1 LLARARLGEEDAFSE
16 LYALHIGAVQA
27 MGRAMLHRSD
37 VDDMCQDTFLL
48 AFTRL
53 EKFKGQCTFR
63 TWITRIAM
71 NQCLMALRARR
82 QVSNGDAHLVPLES
96 EDLTARADARLQ
108 GVARRLDMDRL
119 MQLLPAD
126 ERRLLNLAYVDE
138 LSLPEVAEL
147 VGIPLNCVRR
157 KLYGALREMRR
168 NK

>member
-1 LLARARLGEEDAFSE
+1 
-16 LYALHIGAVQA
+16 
-27 MGRAMLHRSD
+27 MLHRSD